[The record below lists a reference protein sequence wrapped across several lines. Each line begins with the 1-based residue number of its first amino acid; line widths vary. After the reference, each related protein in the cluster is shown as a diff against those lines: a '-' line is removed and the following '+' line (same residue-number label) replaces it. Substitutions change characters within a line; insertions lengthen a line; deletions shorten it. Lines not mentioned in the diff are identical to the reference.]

1 MREMNETKRGIRS
14 HPICGFS
21 INLKS
26 ISPRQKIVSPKDMDV
41 KRDRALLAWSVRW
54 VLNVRLRGKDKSV
67 HVKGRCDVAMA
78 TSEGKTFVLYRR
90 QMIRLL
96 RFPKPVFDQLALELP
111 MLMGFRAAE
120 VTTWRAEYIDFAVGD
135 TLVLDAK
142 KKALF
147 SVPLATTVARHAE
160 EALNGRSKGLVLRSR
175 SYAQQDPTRPLTTT
189 TIWNIWRKWT
199 RKAGLPD
206 ALHISPVVGRRFF
219 AAEWYHSQELS
230 LVTLQKILR
239 HARPMTTLH
248 YVQSLVFY
256 KDVKRD
262 YDRFQLGLMQEIA
275 PCQK

>member
-1 MREMNETKRGIRS
+1 MWYGAQKQA
-14 HPICGFS
+14 
-21 INLKS
+21 KS
-26 ISPRQKIVSPKDMDV
+26 
-41 KRDRALLAWSVRW
+41 L
-54 VLNVRLRGKDKSV
+54 RLERNI
-67 HVKGRCDVAMA
+67 DVAVMA
-78 TSEGKTFVLYRR
+78 ADGKTFVLYRR

-96 RFPKPVFDQLALELP
+96 RYPKPPFDQLALELP

-120 VTTWRAEYIDFAVGD
+120 VTTWRAEYIDYALGD

-160 EALNGRSKGLVLRSR
+160 EVLNGRSKGLVLRSR

-262 YDRFQLGLMQEIA
+262 YDWFQLGLMQEIA